1 MERNRFVVLALI
13 AFGCVLASFTTLG
26 FGRLLV
32 GYRTGLLLAA
42 PFGLLAFVLVVVLFD
57 LGLDRP
63 DRWTTGVRRR
73 DRGVGVSRR
82 QVVPETRHHSHFR

>member
-1 MERNRFVVLALI
+1 MERNRFVVLALV

-42 PFGLLAFVLVVVLFD
+42 PFGLLAFVLVVVLF
-57 LGLDRP
+57 
-63 DRWTTGVRRR
+63 
-73 DRGVGVSRR
+73 GVS
-82 QVVPETRHHSHFR
+82 VWTVLTDGFPDSEDGAEGRHTEEP

>member
-1 MERNRFVVLALI
+1 MERNRFVVLALV

-42 PFGLLAFVLVVVLFD
+42 PFGLVAFVIVVALFAISVWTVLTDGFPGSED
-57 LGLDRP
+57 ASESGHTEER
-63 DRWTTGVRRR
+63 
-73 DRGVGVSRR
+73 
-82 QVVPETRHHSHFR
+82 

>member
-42 PFGLLAFVLVVVLFD
+42 PFGLLAFVLVVVLFAISVWTV
-57 LGLDRP
+57 LTGGLQASDDGTAESGSVEDR
-63 DRWTTGVRRR
+63 
-73 DRGVGVSRR
+73 
-82 QVVPETRHHSHFR
+82 